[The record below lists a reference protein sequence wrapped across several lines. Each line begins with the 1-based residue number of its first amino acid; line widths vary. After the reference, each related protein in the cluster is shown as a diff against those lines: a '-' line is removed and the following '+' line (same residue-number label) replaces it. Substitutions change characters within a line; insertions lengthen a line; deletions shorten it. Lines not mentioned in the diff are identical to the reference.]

1 MPASGSFLLDTN
13 IIIHL
18 LSRDEVVVARTQD
31 ASEILIPII
40 AIGELFFGASK
51 SSRPKENK
59 IRIQELAAQN
69 SVLLCDFEVAREYG
83 EIKQELRALGK
94 PIPEND
100 IWIAAIARRW
110 ELSLVTR
117 DRHFQGIQ
125 RLQIAAW

>member
-1 MPASGSFLLDTN
+1 MPASGSYLLDTN
-13 IIIHL
+13 IVIHL
-18 LSRDEVVVARTQD
+18 LNRDEVVVARIRD
-31 ASEILIPII
+31 ANEILIPII

-110 ELSLVTR
+110 ELCLVTR